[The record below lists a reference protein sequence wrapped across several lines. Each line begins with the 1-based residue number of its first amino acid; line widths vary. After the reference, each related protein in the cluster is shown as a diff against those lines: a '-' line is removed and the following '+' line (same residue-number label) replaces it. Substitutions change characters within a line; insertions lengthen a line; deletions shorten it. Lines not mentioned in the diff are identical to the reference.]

1 MLMET
6 PGDSAQIRRFG
17 GVAPLDP
24 QAADVIA
31 RLSGNGSLASLSA
44 IDVRRGYSEAR
55 RPLAWALEE
64 VGAVEDFDRL
74 GPGVPPLRLIRP
86 KASRG
91 GLTLI
96 FLHGGGWTVG
106 GLDVYE
112 PLLRRLAN
120 TLQANLIWVEYG
132 LAPENP
138 FPAPLQDTLAACR
151 NVFHHAGR
159 LGIDP
164 KRIGII
170 GDSAGGNLAAVAALM
185 NRYGQLGQRF
195 VAQVLLYPCL
205 DLTASMPSHREF
217 TEGYLLTGEIYAWYP
232 PQLPAGHQC
241 HRLAGLAAFRRR
253 SLRSPADRRAACG
266 LRSVARRGG
275 GLCRAAAWCRR
286 AGRGDRIPWHD
297 PRLPEHGRRA
307 AASRQ
312 SRCADRAG
320 GEWPDDGT
328 RAGPPA
334 RKLKSS
340 ERT

>member
-217 TEGYLLTGEIYAWYP
+217 TEGYLLTGEIYAWYRRNYLQGINATDWQVSPLFVGDPSGLP
-232 PQLPAGHQC
+232 PTVVLHAGFDPLRDEAVAYAERLRGAGVPVEEIAFPGMIHGFLNMGGVLPQAGK
-241 HRLAGLAAFRRR
+241 A
-253 SLRSPADRRAACG
+253 
-266 LRSVARRGG
+266 VARIAQAVS
-275 GLCRAAAWCRR
+275 GLMT
-286 AGRGDRIPWHD
+286 
-297 PRLPEHGRRA
+297 EHA
-307 AASRQ
+307 
-312 SRCADRAG
+312 
-320 GEWPDDGT
+320 
-328 RAGPPA
+328 PA
-334 RKLKSS
+334 RRHAS
-340 ERT
+340 